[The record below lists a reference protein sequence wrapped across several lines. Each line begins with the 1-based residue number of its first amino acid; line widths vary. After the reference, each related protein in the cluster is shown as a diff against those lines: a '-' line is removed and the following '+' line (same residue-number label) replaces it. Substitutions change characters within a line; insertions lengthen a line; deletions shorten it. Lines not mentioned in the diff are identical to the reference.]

1 MWEDKSAVWQLLNKI
16 NNLTEDNEYLRSMIN
31 NLVDR
36 VRRLETDA
44 RNNSYTDYFNYLQD
58 QITEVRNSIPNVT
71 NTTAITGTYTN
82 IWTTPTITA
91 ASCNRPYWQSLSDI
105 MWEAEVR
112 IAANNIR
119 SVYQWDTLLY
129 ARSNNAGDAQSVQ
142 EQA

>member
-16 NNLTEDNEYLRSMIN
+16 NNLTEDNDYLRSMIN

-36 VRRLETDA
+36 VRRLEETV
-44 RNNSYTDYFNYLQD
+44 RNNNNTDYFNYLQD

-82 IWTTPTITA
+82 IWPTPTVNV